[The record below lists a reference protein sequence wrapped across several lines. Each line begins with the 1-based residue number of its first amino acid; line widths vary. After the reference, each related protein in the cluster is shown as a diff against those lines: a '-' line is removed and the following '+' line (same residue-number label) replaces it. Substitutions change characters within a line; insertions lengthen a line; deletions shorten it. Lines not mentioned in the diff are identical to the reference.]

1 MISFNGKPFNGK
13 DFQKTMM
20 KEIVKQLKNNF
31 HERFCAIRHPDTG
44 EFPTVIINGDSLDNL
59 SAKIEGSPDL
69 IEFVKMRINQDSELE
84 DLRGLLARYENAVPK
99 VFLSFA
105 YEDQALA
112 DKVANFLQSNGID
125 TWWAEWC
132 IRPGD
137 SLRQRIDEGLSDC
150 THFIALLTPASI
162 QRPWVNQEMDAGL
175 VKKLN
180 AQCKFIA
187 LRYNFPARA
196 LPPLLSGQNSP
207 EIKDD
212 TFENSMSSLVNDIH
226 GVTRKP
232 PLGPAPPVVKQAIE
246 QKTGYSAAA
255 TAIAKVFVDKTT
267 RGAWG
272 DTQIGIDELCTAT
285 QLPEDD
291 VTDAVHELS
300 DFIDFRFE
308 TALAKDELYVTFDK
322 FWKEWDPAADALRI
336 ATDVMNEETFPT
348 DVEKIAQL
356 YNWEPRRMN
365 PAVSFLV
372 NRKLVQDLKTLGSAP
387 WAMCT
392 IVKTDATRRFVK
404 SRQI

>member
-13 DFQKTMM
+13 EFEKAVM
-20 KEIVKQLKNNF
+20 KEIVQQVKNTM
-31 HERFCAIRHPDTG
+31 HERLCTIRHPETG
-44 EFPTVIINGDSLDNL
+44 EFPTTIINGDSLDNL
-59 SAKIEGSPDL
+59 TAKIEGSPDL
-69 IEFVKMRINQDSELE
+69 IEFVKTRINQDSEFE
-84 DLRGLLARYENAVPK
+84 DLRGILATDKTTAPK

-137 SLRQRIDEGLSDC
+137 SLRQKIDEGLSEC

-187 LRYNFPARA
+187 LRHNFPARA

-212 TFENSMSSLVNDIH
+212 TFEKSMSSLVNDIH

-232 PLGPAPPVVKQAIE
+232 ALGPVPTAVKEAVE

-255 TAIAKVFVDKTT
+255 TAVAKVFVDKTPH
-267 RGAWG
+267 GAWG
-272 DTQIGIDELCTAT
+272 DTQIGIDEICTAT

-291 VTDAVHELS
+291 VTDAIS
-300 DFIDFRFE
+300 A
-308 TALAKDELYVTFDK
+308 TAVTD
-322 FWKEWDPAADALRI
+322 
-336 ATDVMNEETFPT
+336 
-348 DVEKIAQL
+348 
-356 YNWEPRRMN
+356 
-365 PAVSFLV
+365 S
-372 NRKLVQDLKTLGSAP
+372 
-387 WAMCT
+387 
-392 IVKTDATRRFVK
+392 
-404 SRQI
+404 